1 MPHDRSGNG
10 DDPGCNSLSTPLKA
24 RWRREWVTTCVNLAT
39 VPSARDSVSK
49 EKTALKAIEKALA
62 LLRSVQTLE
71 GTDKDGIERLLEIA
85 ADNLKQQQQP

>member
-1 MPHDRSGNG
+1 
-10 DDPGCNSLSTPLKA
+10 
-24 RWRREWVTTCVNLAT
+24 
-39 VPSARDSVSK
+39 VSK